1 MERRRSANG
10 VFVCVPEA
18 VAEASAL
25 TPLGASLLHMS
36 RFTAE
41 EDEKLR
47 GWVADHPDIK
57 VKGNKLW
64 EKAEREKLLPG
75 RTYQAMRERFTKHV
89 RRTARRDK

>member
-1 MERRRSANG
+1 MN
-10 VFVCVPEA
+10 PEA

-25 TPLGASLLHMS
+25 TPLGASLVHMS

-64 EKAEREKLLPG
+64 EKA
-75 RTYQAMRERFTKHV
+75 
-89 RRTARRDK
+89 